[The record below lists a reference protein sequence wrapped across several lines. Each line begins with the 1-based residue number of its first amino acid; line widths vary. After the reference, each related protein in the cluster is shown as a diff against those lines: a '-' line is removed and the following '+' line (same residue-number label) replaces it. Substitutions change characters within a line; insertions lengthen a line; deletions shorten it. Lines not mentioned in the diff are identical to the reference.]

1 MMEAIHQFIYC
12 LGLNIS
18 HLTPKFDI
26 MITIFR
32 SGCAVKPIID
42 IQNVSFGYT
51 KNQTVLKNINL
62 TINKGEWVTILGHN
76 GSGKSTLSKLLIG
89 LLKARTGEIEVAGQL
104 LTEETVYDIRKKVG
118 IVFQNP
124 DNQFVGVTVRD
135 DIAFGLE
142 NLQVKR
148 ETMLKRIDEVSK
160 RVDMFDFLNK
170 EPQQLSGGQK
180 QRVAIAGILAM
191 ETDIIIFDESTSML
205 DPKGRR
211 KILEYMRRLHDEGTT
226 IITITHD
233 MSEAVHSDRIIVL
246 KNGEIIKDDTSQNV
260 LKDKSTLEASNL
272 ELLLPLEVL
281 HYMDENKINHEEI
294 KRYLWQSTL
303 KE

>member
-1 MMEAIHQFIYC
+1 
-12 LGLNIS
+12 
-18 HLTPKFDI
+18 
-26 MITIFR
+26 
-32 SGCAVKPIID
+32 VKPIID
-42 IQNVSFGYT
+42 ITNLSFGYM
-51 KNQTVLKNINL
+51 KDQTVLKNINL
-62 TINKGEWVTILGHN
+62 KINKGEWVTILGHN

-89 LLKARTGEIEVAGQL
+89 LLRPRKGEIEVAGSL

-142 NLQVKR
+142 NLQIKR
-148 ETMLKRIDEVSK
+148 DEMLKRIDEVSK
-160 RVDMFDFLNK
+160 KVDMYEYLNK

-205 DPKGRR
+205 DPKGRK
-211 KILEYMRRLHDEGTT
+211 KILEYMRKLHDEGTT

-233 MSEAVHSDRIIVL
+233 MSEAVHSDRIVVL
-246 KNGEIIKDDTSQNV
+246 KDGEIIKDDASQTV
-260 LKDKSTLEASNL
+260 LQDKSTLEKSNL
-272 ELLLPLEVL
+272 ELLLPLEIL
-281 HYMDENKINHEEI
+281 HYMEKNNVKNEEVE
-294 KRYLWQSTL
+294 KYLWQSTL